1 MTWISLK
8 KLTWN
13 WPVNKLLGIISLFLV
28 SCDTP
33 KEIGES
39 LFSVEVGLNYS
50 DTITV
55 KSSTILM
62 DSIHTGASGTFLLGS
77 YYHPDLGYVSS
88 GIYAQIANA
97 DTLRSKENSI
107 VDSVKMLLV
116 YKAYMGDLSQ
126 QQSISIY
133 KLKDSLSRTTEYLAN
148 SSVAIEPTL
157 VTKYSFIPKPIRA
170 KSTFG
175 DSLQYDTLN
184 FHVNKTIG
192 KELLGA
198 YTDKNLVAGGNAFR
212 IFFRGFYFQPESGI
226 KAALLSF
233 SAPYS
238 RMTVYWHNPGD
249 VTKFNLD
256 YYFSLSNSY
265 TKEFNARFNQ
275 MKAMRVGSLSALQ
288 KPGNSILSSK
298 TNNITYVQSGT
309 GIATKIDLPYLNNLK
324 GNKNIAVN
332 KAELVFTSIDK
343 IDLNNTIG
351 QLALLEA
358 DGSNK
363 PLRNAFGYRYVP
375 SEGGGGIQTA
385 NFNSYSNAYTF
396 NVTTAIQAVLSGK
409 ISNLGFILSPTLT
422 LNSAGYTRLSS
433 ESARFVPLNA
443 TKAKLK
449 IYYSY
454 IAK

>member
-1 MTWISLK
+1 MTLISLK

-13 WPVNKLLGIISLFLV
+13 WPVNKWLGIISLFLA

-33 KEIGES
+33 KEIGEN

-62 DSIHTGASGTFLLGS
+62 DSIYTGASGTFLLGS
-77 YYHPDLGYVSS
+77 YYHPELGYVSS

-107 VDSVKMLLV
+107 LDSVRMSLV

-126 QQSISIY
+126 RQSISVY
-133 KLKDSLSRTTEYLAN
+133 KLKDSLSRTVEYLAN
-148 SSVAIEPTL
+148 STSAIDPNL
-157 VTKYSFIPKPIRA
+157 LTKYSFIPKPIRA
-170 KSTFG
+170 ISTFG
-175 DSLQYDTLN
+175 DSLQYDTLK
-184 FHVNKTIG
+184 FLVNNSVG
-192 KELLGA
+192 KELLGV
-198 YTDKNLVAGGNAFR
+198 YKDKSLIGGGTAFR
-212 IFFRGFYFQPESGI
+212 NFFKGFYFQSESGT

-238 RMTVYWHNPGD
+238 RMTVFWHNPGD
-249 VTKFNLD
+249 TIKYNLD
-256 YYFSLSNSY
+256 YYFSLTNSY
-265 TKEFNARFNQ
+265 NTEFNARFNQ
-275 MKAMRVGSLSALQ
+275 IKAMRAGSLSALQ
-288 KPGNSILSSK
+288 KPGNSISSTK

-309 GIATKIDLPYLNNLK
+309 GIATKIELPYLNNLK

-332 KAELVFTSIDK
+332 KAELVFMSVDK

-351 QLALLEA
+351 QLTLLEA
-358 DGSNK
+358 DGLNK
-363 PLRNAFGYRYVP
+363 PLRNSYGYRYVP

-385 NFNSYSNAYTF
+385 NFNSNSNAYTF
-396 NVTTAIQAVLSGK
+396 NVTTAIQGILSGK
-409 ISNLGFILSPTLT
+409 ISNLGFILSPALT
-422 LNSAGYTRLSS
+422 SNSAGYTRLMS

-443 TKAKLK
+443 TKARLK